1 MYSNLWFFVFRYRP
15 TSWLF
20 VCNLFVRCQ
29 VQLFSGNKQKPKN
42 KKISAANLEYTNL
55 ASKLPHF
62 QVAVIPLVIPE
73 REYNLKKLIKFNQYI
88 LQFFYFS
95 LGDWS
100 GSWRSSE
107 FSQIP
112 DQRPLHT
119 LCAVSLLCFFVREQ
133 PTSAQL
139 GEDSKIILSQAHG
152 GRGIIWGVGRIII
165 LSPGI

>member
-1 MYSNLWFFVFRYRP
+1 MYSNLWFFVLRYRP

-29 VQLFSGNKQKPKN
+29 VQLFSGNKQRPKKQ
-42 KKISAANLEYTNL
+42 KKSLQPILSTQTWHKSCHISKWQWYPWWYQ
-55 ASKLPHF
+55 K
-62 QVAVIPLVIPE
+62 
-73 REYNLKKLIKFNQYI
+73 EYNLKKLIKFNQYI
-88 LQFFYFS
+88 LQFSYFS

-107 FSQIP
+107 FSQTP

-119 LCAVSLLCFFVREQ
+119 LCAVSLSCFFLREQ

-139 GEDSKIILSQAHG
+139 GEDSKLFFHKPM
-152 GRGIIWGVGRIII
+152 VVEE
-165 LSPGI
+165 

>member
-1 MYSNLWFFVFRYRP
+1 MYSNLWFFVLRYRP

-29 VQLFSGNKQKPKN
+29 VQLFSSNKQRPKN

-139 GEDSKIILSQAHG
+139 GEDSKLFFHKPL
-152 GRGIIWGVGRIII
+152 VVEE
-165 LSPGI
+165 